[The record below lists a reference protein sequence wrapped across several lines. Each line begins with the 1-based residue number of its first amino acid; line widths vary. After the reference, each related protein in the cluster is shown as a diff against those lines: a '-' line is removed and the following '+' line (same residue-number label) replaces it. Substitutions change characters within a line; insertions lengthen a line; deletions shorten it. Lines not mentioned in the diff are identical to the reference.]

1 MNDHNLDDLIIDTI
15 EPKNKKNKSL
25 LTIIALLIIVLIVAI
40 ILTKTLLKTPETD
53 ELTFEENMSEM
64 IAPELKLQEPTVKKS
79 IEVSKPKE
87 EPSLSEIIEE
97 KITTSQKPKEIVEET
112 PKEEVKEETTAVLT
126 QDASIQETAKMPKE
140 EVNTAPIVIK
150 KEPKTIKKPKVIEKP
165 KVIKK
170 PKVVESSKKYYVQV
184 GSFKTSNPSTRLL
197 SVIRSSGF
205 KYHIS
210 DADNNGNKKLL
221 IGPYQTRAEIDK
233 VRTKVRERINKDAF
247 VVER

>member
-15 EPKNKKNKSL
+15 PPKNNKTKSL

-40 ILTKTLLKTPETD
+40 ILTKTLLKSPETD

-64 IAPELKLQEPTVKKS
+64 IAPELKLQEPTVKKV

-97 KITTSQKPKEIVEET
+97 KVTSP
-112 PKEEVKEETTAVLT
+112 EEVKEELKVPEVINENPSTPKEKVENIADVPVIKPLPT
-126 QDASIQETAKMPKE
+126 QEKITAK
-140 EVNTAPIVIK
+140 PIVKK
-150 KEPKTIKKPKVIEKP
+150 KEVKITEKQKVTKP
-165 KVIKK
+165 
-170 PKVVESSKKYYVQV
+170 SGKYYVQV

-205 KYHIS
+205 QYHIS
-210 DADNNGNKKLL
+210 AADSTGNKKLL
-221 IGPYQTRAEIDK
+221 IGPYKTRTEIDK
-233 VRTKVRERINKDAF
+233 VRTEVRARINKDAF

>member
-15 EPKNKKNKSL
+15 EPKNKKSKSL

-64 IAPELKLQEPTVKKS
+64 IAPELQLQEPTVKKS

-97 KITTSQKPKEIVEET
+97 KITAAEKPKETVKETLKEEAKEVVTQVESIHET
-112 PKEEVKEETTAVLT
+112 PKVPKEEVSTE
-126 QDASIQETAKMPKE
+126 
-140 EVNTAPIVIK
+140 PIVIK
-150 KEPKTIKKPKVIEKP
+150 KEPKAIKKPQVIEKP
-165 KVIKK
+165 KVIK
-170 PKVVESSKKYYVQV
+170 SSTKYYVQV

-210 DADNNGNKKLL
+210 TADNNGNKKLL

-233 VRTKVRERINKDAF
+233 IRTKVRERINKDAF